1 MLYIKCL
8 IFTILFPNGFCLC
21 VCGGLI
27 SLKAVLWTLN
37 YNQCWPQK
45 IADKNLPTHA
55 MNIVSL
61 ENVSKNYGFKPLFE
75 NVTLGLDDR
84 DKIGIIGANGS
95 GKTTLLRIIAGL
107 ETPDSG
113 RVIRAKGKSLA
124 YLSQNP
130 LYDENR
136 SVLETIFA
144 SSSGVM
150 QTIRDYEDVCHEL
163 AAGIDDAATLTRM
176 SDLQH
181 ELEMNGGWEIETNA
195 RSVLTR
201 LDITDT
207 SARMGTLSG
216 GQRKRVA
223 LAHELIFKPDILIL
237 DEPTNHLDADT
248 IEWLES
254 YLARYTGVLLLVTHD
269 RYFLDRVTDRIFE
282 VDRGTVQNFSGN
294 YAYYLEKKAEQ
305 DELREVEGHK
315 RDQLIKKELAWLR
328 RGAKARTRKSKHR
341 IEAAHTLMAIP
352 KEQAKGEVDIAIG
365 SKRLGSKVI
374 EINNVSKSYGD
385 VKLIDNFTYL
395 LKRDDRIGIIGAN
408 GSGKTTLLDMI
419 TGRVTP
425 SGGEIEIGQTVHI
438 GYYDQ
443 ESRALN
449 DEQRV
454 IDYIRDVA
462 EYVTTI
468 DGTQITAGKMLE
480 RFLFT
485 PAAQYSFIGNLSGGE
500 RRRLYLL
507 RILMGSPN
515 VLLLDE
521 PTNDLDIPT
530 LIALEE
536 YLDDFAGALI
546 VVSHDRYFL
555 DRTIDNVFRFEP
567 GGHVREYPGDYT
579 AYLERREREEATR
592 KELETPKVATKATA
606 VSMAEKPKSKKLS
619 FKEMREFE
627 AVELRI
633 AQTEKRMPDIEK
645 ELSAAA
651 SDAGKVH
658 ELYIEQQNLNTQLES
673 DLSRWAELA
682 ERIEE

>member
-1 MLYIKCL
+1 
-8 IFTILFPNGFCLC
+8 
-21 VCGGLI
+21 
-27 SLKAVLWTLN
+27 
-37 YNQCWPQK
+37 
-45 IADKNLPTHA
+45 
-55 MNIVSL
+55 MNIISL
-61 ENVSKNYGFKPLFE
+61 ENVSKNYGFRPLFE
-75 NVTLGLDDR
+75 NVTLGFEDT

-95 GKTTLLRIIAGL
+95 GKTTLLRMIAGV
-107 ETPDSG
+107 EEPDTG
-113 RVIRAKGKSLA
+113 RVIRAKGKTLA

-130 LYDENR
+130 SYDENLT
-136 SVLETIFA
+136 VLETIFA

-150 QTIRDYEDVCHEL
+150 QTIRDYEAVCHDV
-163 AAGIDDAATLTRM
+163 AAGKDDAATLQRM
-176 SDLQH
+176 TDLQH
-181 ELEMNGGWEIETNA
+181 DLEMNGGWDVEANA
-195 RSVLTR
+195 RAVLQK

-207 SARMGTLSG
+207 SAKMGTLSG

-254 YLARYTGVLLLVTHD
+254 YLARYTGALLLVTHD

-282 VDRGTVQNFSGN
+282 VDRSTVQSFAGN

-305 DELREVEGHK
+305 EELRQVEGHK
-315 RDQLIKKELAWLR
+315 REQLIKKELAWLR

-341 IEAAHTLMAIP
+341 IEAAHALMAMP

-374 EINNVSKSYGD
+374 EINNVSKSYSSNRLVD
-385 VKLIDNFTYL
+385 DFTYL

-425 SGGEIEIGQTVHI
+425 DSGEIETGVTVHI

-443 ESRALN
+443 ESRELN

-462 EYVTTI
+462 EYVTTNE
-468 DGTQITAGKMLE
+468 GVQITAGKMLE

-485 PAAQYSFIGNLSGGE
+485 PAQQYAVIGNLSGGE

-555 DRTIDNVFRFEP
+555 DRTVDNIFKFEP
-567 GGHVREYPGDYT
+567 GGNVREFAGDYS
-579 AYLERREREEATR
+579 AYIEAMSREEATVR
-592 KELETPKVATKATA
+592 TGNGGDRIPDARL
-606 VSMAEKPKSKKLS
+606 MAENSREKPKSNKLS
-619 FKEMREFE
+619 FKELREYE
-627 AVELRI
+627 EIEKRI
-633 AQTEKRMPDIEK
+633 AETEARLPEIDK
-645 ELSAAA
+645 ELAAAA
-651 SDAGKVH
+651 SDAGRVN
-658 ELYIEQQNLNTQLES
+658 ELFNEQQSLNARLET
-673 DLSRWAELA
+673 DLERWAELA
-682 ERIEE
+682 ERHEQ

>member
-1 MLYIKCL
+1 
-8 IFTILFPNGFCLC
+8 
-21 VCGGLI
+21 
-27 SLKAVLWTLN
+27 
-37 YNQCWPQK
+37 
-45 IADKNLPTHA
+45 

-61 ENVSKNYGFKPLFE
+61 ENVSKNFGIKPLFE
-75 NVTLGLDDR
+75 NVTLGLEDR

-95 GKTTLLRIIAGL
+95 GKTTLLRVIAGL
-107 ETPDSG
+107 EEPDTG
-113 RVIRAKGKSLA
+113 RVVRAKGKSLA

-130 LYDENR
+130 PFDDNLT
-136 SVLETIFA
+136 VLETIFA
-144 SSSGVM
+144 SSGGVM
-150 QTIRDYEDVCHEL
+150 QTILDYENVCHEL
-163 AAGIDDAATLTRM
+163 AAGDHSDKVLERM
-176 SDLQH
+176 SELQH

-195 RSVLTR
+195 RAVLTR
-201 LDITDT
+201 LEIHDT
-207 SARMGTLSG
+207 SAKMGTLSG

-248 IEWLES
+248 IEWLED
-254 YLARYTGVLLLVTHD
+254 YLRRYTGVLLLVTHD

-305 DELREVEGHK
+305 DELRAVEGHK
-315 RDQLIKKELAWLR
+315 REQLIKKELAWLR

-374 EINNVSKSYGD
+374 EINDVSKAYGD
-385 VKLIDNFTYL
+385 HVLINHLTYL

-419 TGRVTP
+419 TGRVKP
-425 SGGEIEIGQTVHI
+425 DSGEIEMGSTVHV

-449 DEQRV
+449 DDQRV
-454 IDYIRDVA
+454 LDYIRDVA
-462 EYVTTI
+462 EYVTTT
-468 DGTQITAGKMLE
+468 DGVQITAGKMLE
-480 RFLFT
+480 RFLFS
-485 PAAQYSFIGNLSGGE
+485 PAAQYSIIGNLSGGE

-555 DRTIDNVFRFEP
+555 DRTIDNIFRFEP
-567 GGHVREYPGDYT
+567 GGEVCEYAGDYS
-579 AYLERREREEATR
+579 AYLEYRERENAALSTGNSSDRGTQPAKPQPKKTAEA
-592 KELETPKVATKATA
+592 P
-606 VSMAEKPKSKKLS
+606 AEKPVSKKLS
-619 FKEMREFE
+619 FKELREYE
-627 AVELRI
+627 SIESRI
-633 AQTEKRMPDIEK
+633 AAAEKRLPEIDREIA
-645 ELSAAA
+645 AAA
-651 SDAGKVH
+651 SDAGRVN
-658 ELYIEQQNLNTQLES
+658 ELFTEQLQLNAQLET
-673 DLSRWAELA
+673 DLARWAELA
-682 ERIEE
+682 ERMESAGQTSAAS

>member
-1 MLYIKCL
+1 
-8 IFTILFPNGFCLC
+8 
-21 VCGGLI
+21 
-27 SLKAVLWTLN
+27 
-37 YNQCWPQK
+37 
-45 IADKNLPTHA
+45 

-61 ENVSKNYGFKPLFE
+61 ANISKNYGFKPLFE
-75 NVTLGLDDR
+75 NVTLGLEDR

-95 GKTTLLRIIAGL
+95 GKSTLLKIIAGV
-107 ETPDSG
+107 EVSDTGG
-113 RVIRAKGKSLA
+113 RVTRAKGQTLA

-130 LYDENR
+130 PYDENLT
-136 SVLETIFA
+136 VLETIFA

-150 QTIRDYEDVCHEL
+150 QTIRDYEAVCHEV
-163 AAGIDDAATLTRM
+163 ADGKSDAATLQRM

-181 ELEMNGGWEIETNA
+181 DLEINGGWDIEANA
-195 RSVLTR
+195 RSVLTK

-207 SARMGTLSG
+207 SAKMGALSG

-248 IEWLES
+248 IEWLEK
-254 YLARYTGVLLLVTHD
+254 YLARYTGMLLLVTHD

-305 DELREVEGHK
+305 EELRAVEGHK

-365 SKRLGSKVI
+365 SKRLGSKVV
-374 EINNVSKSYGD
+374 EINNISKSYGFN
-385 VKLIDNFTYL
+385 KLIDDFTYL
-395 LKRDDRIGIIGAN
+395 IKRNDRIGVIGAN

-419 TGRVTP
+419 TGRISP
-425 SGGEIEIGQTVHI
+425 DSGEIDIGQTVHI

-462 EYVTTI
+462 EYVTTNEGI
-468 DGTQITAGKMLE
+468 QITAGKMLE
-480 RFLFT
+480 RFLFE
-485 PAAQYSFIGNLSGGE
+485 PAAQYAVIGNLSGGE

-555 DRTIDNVFRFEP
+555 DRTIENVFRFEP
-567 GGHVREYPGDYT
+567 GGHVREFAGDYT
-579 AYLERREREEATR
+579 AYLEAIGREEALVRTGSDSDR
-592 KELETPKVATKATA
+592 VLKTPETKPISPETPK
-606 VSMAEKPKSKKLS
+606 PKKLT
-619 FKEMREFE
+619 FKETRELESLEQSIAAAE
-627 AVELRI
+627 ARLPEI
-633 AQTEKRMPDIEK
+633 DK
-645 ELSAAA
+645 ELTAAA
-651 SDAGKVH
+651 SDAGRVH
-658 ELYIEQQNLNTQLES
+658 ELFTEQQRLTEQL
-673 DLSRWAELA
+673 DQDMTRWAELA
-682 ERIEE
+682 ERAE

>member
-1 MLYIKCL
+1 
-8 IFTILFPNGFCLC
+8 
-21 VCGGLI
+21 
-27 SLKAVLWTLN
+27 
-37 YNQCWPQK
+37 
-45 IADKNLPTHA
+45 

-75 NVTLGLDDR
+75 NVTLGLEDR
-84 DKIGIIGANGS
+84 DKVGIIGANGS
-95 GKTTLLRIIAGL
+95 GKTTFLRILAGVA
-107 ETPDSG
+107 EPDTG
-113 RVIRAKGKSLA
+113 RVVRAKGQTLA

-130 LYDENR
+130 PYDENLT
-136 SVLETIFA
+136 VLETIFA

-150 QTIRDYEDVCHEL
+150 QMIRDYEAICHEV
-163 AAGIDDAATLTRM
+163 AEGKNDSATLQRM

-181 ELEMNGGWEIETNA
+181 DLEINGGWEIEANA
-195 RSVLTR
+195 RAVLTK

-207 SARMGTLSG
+207 SAKMGTLSG

-248 IEWLES
+248 IEWLEA
-254 YLARYTGVLLLVTHD
+254 YLARYTGMLLLVTHD
-269 RYFLDRVTDRIFE
+269 RYFLDRVTSRIFE
-282 VDRGTVQNFSGN
+282 IDRGGVQGFNGN

-305 DELREVEGHK
+305 ETLREVEGHK
-315 RDQLIKKELAWLR
+315 REQLIKKELAWLR

-341 IEAAHTLMAIP
+341 IEAAHTLMATP
-352 KEQAKGEVDIAIG
+352 KEAAKESVDIAIG

-374 EINNVSKSYGD
+374 EINGVSKSYGTNT
-385 VKLIDNFTYL
+385 LIDDFSYL

-408 GSGKTTLLDMI
+408 GSGKTTLLDML
-419 TGRVTP
+419 TGGVKP
-425 SGGEIEIGQTVHI
+425 DSGDIEIGQTVHI

-443 ESRALN
+443 ESRELN

-454 IDYIRDVA
+454 IDYIRDIA
-462 EYVTTI
+462 EYVTTNE
-468 DGTQITAGKMLE
+468 GVQITAGKMLE

-485 PAAQYSFIGNLSGGE
+485 PAQQYAVIGNLSGGE

-555 DRTIDNVFRFEP
+555 DRTIENVFRFET
-567 GGHVREYPGDYT
+567 GGHVREFAGDYT
-579 AYLERREREEATR
+579 AYLEATEREQSEQKTFSSPPAR
-592 KELETPKVATKATA
+592 GGVDAASADGVVGGDGVPQNPK
-606 VSMAEKPKSKKLS
+606 PKKLS
-619 FKEMREFE
+619 FKENRELEDLEKSIAAAE
-627 AVELRI
+627 ARLP
-633 AQTEKRMPDIEK
+633 AIEK
-645 ELSAAA
+645 ELVQAA
-651 SDAGKVH
+651 SDAGRVH
-658 ELYIEQQNLNTQLES
+658 ELFTEQQSFETQL
-673 DLSRWAELA
+673 DADMTRWAELA
-682 ERIEE
+682 ERAENK

>member
-1 MLYIKCL
+1 
-8 IFTILFPNGFCLC
+8 
-21 VCGGLI
+21 
-27 SLKAVLWTLN
+27 
-37 YNQCWPQK
+37 
-45 IADKNLPTHA
+45 

-61 ENVSKNYGFKPLFE
+61 EGVSKNFGFRPLFE
-75 NVTLGLDDR
+75 GVTVGLEDR
-84 DKIGIIGANGS
+84 DKVGVIGANGS
-95 GKTTLLRIIAGL
+95 GKTTFLRILAGL
-107 ETPDSG
+107 EEPDTG
-113 RVIRAKGKSLA
+113 RVVRAKGKTLA

-130 LYDENR
+130 AYDESR

-150 QTIRDYEDVCHEL
+150 QTIRDYEAACHDL
-163 AAGIDDAATLTRM
+163 AAGMHDANLLARM

-181 ELEMNGGWEIETNA
+181 ELELNGGWEIEANA
-195 RSVLTR
+195 RAVLTK

-207 SARMGTLSG
+207 SAKMGALSG

-254 YLARYTGVLLLVTHD
+254 YLARYTGMLLLVTHD

-305 DELREVEGHK
+305 DDLRLVEGHK
-315 RDQLIKKELAWLR
+315 REQLIKKELAWLR

-341 IEAAHTLMAIP
+341 IEAAHTLMAVP
-352 KEQAKGEVDIAIG
+352 KEAAKDDVDIAIG

-374 EINNVSKSYGD
+374 EINNISKSYGTNT
-385 VKLIDNFTYL
+385 LIDDFTYL

-408 GSGKTTLLDMI
+408 GSGKTTLLEMI
-419 TGRVTP
+419 TGRVAP
-425 SGGEIEIGQTVHI
+425 DSGEISIGQTVHI

-443 ESRALN
+443 ESRALD

-462 EYVTTI
+462 EYITTI

-480 RFLFT
+480 KFLFT
-485 PAAQYSFIGNLSGGE
+485 PAAQYAVIGNLSGGE

-555 DRTIDNVFRFEP
+555 DRTIENVFRFEP
-567 GGHVREYPGDYT
+567 GGNVREFAGDYS
-579 AYLERREREEATR
+579 AYLEANEREEVER
-592 KELETPKVATKATA
+592 KVADIPKAKP
-606 VSMAEKPKSKKLS
+606 VSQTRAAADKPHSKKLS
-619 FKEMREFE
+619 FKETRELDELEKSIAAAE
-627 AVELRI
+627 ARI
-633 AQTEKRMPDIEK
+633 PAIEK
-645 ELSAAA
+645 ELALAA
-651 SDAGKVH
+651 SNAGKVN
-658 ELYIEQQNLNTQLES
+658 ELFTEQQTVESQLEA
-673 DLSRWAELA
+673 DMTRWAELA
-682 ERIEE
+682 ERAEN

>member
-1 MLYIKCL
+1 
-8 IFTILFPNGFCLC
+8 
-21 VCGGLI
+21 
-27 SLKAVLWTLN
+27 
-37 YNQCWPQK
+37 
-45 IADKNLPTHA
+45 

-61 ENVSKNYGFKPLFE
+61 ENISKNYGFKPLFE
-75 NVTLGLDDR
+75 NVTLGLEDS

-95 GKTTLLRIIAGL
+95 GKTTLLRMIAGV
-107 ETPDSG
+107 EEPDTG
-113 RVIRAKGKSLA
+113 RVIRAKGKTLA

-130 LYDENR
+130 PYDEDLT
-136 SVLETIFA
+136 VLETIFA

-150 QTIRDYEDVCHEL
+150 QTIRDYEAVCHEV
-163 AAGIDDAATLTRM
+163 ADGKDDAATLQRM
-176 SDLQH
+176 TDLQH
-181 ELEMNGGWEIETNA
+181 ELEMNGGWDVEANA
-195 RSVLTR
+195 RAVLQK

-207 SARMGTLSG
+207 SAKMGTLSG

-248 IEWLES
+248 IEWLEA
-254 YLARYTGVLLLVTHD
+254 YLARYTGALLLVTHD
-269 RYFLDRVTDRIFE
+269 RYFLDRVTDRILE
-282 VDRGTVQNFSGN
+282 VDRGTVQSFAGN

-305 DELREVEGHK
+305 EELRQVEGHK
-315 RDQLIKKELAWLR
+315 REQLIKKELAWLR

-341 IEAAHTLMAIP
+341 IEAAHSLMAMP

-374 EINNVSKSYGD
+374 EINGVSKSYGAN
-385 VKLIDNFTYL
+385 KLIDDFTYL

-425 SGGEIEIGQTVHI
+425 DGGEIETGTTVHI

-443 ESRALN
+443 ESRELN

-462 EYVTTI
+462 EYVTTNE
-468 DGTQITAGKMLE
+468 GVQITAGKMLE

-485 PAAQYSFIGNLSGGE
+485 PAQQYAVIGNLSGGE

-555 DRTIDNVFRFEP
+555 DRTIDNVFKFEP
-567 GGHVREYPGDYT
+567 GGNVREFAGDYT
-579 AYLERREREEATR
+579 AYLEAQAREEALVRTASDSDR
-592 KELETPKVATKATA
+592 VQTPRTPTA
-606 VSMAEKPKSKKLS
+606 VSEKPKSKKLS
-619 FKEMREFE
+619 FKELREYE
-627 AVELRI
+627 EIEKRI
-633 AQTEKRMPDIEK
+633 AETEARLPEIDK
-645 ELSAAA
+645 ELAAAA
-651 SDAGKVH
+651 SDAARVN
-658 ELYIEQQNLNTQLES
+658 ELFNEQQTLNVQLET
-673 DLSRWAELA
+673 DLERWAELA
-682 ERIEE
+682 ERHEG

>member
-1 MLYIKCL
+1 
-8 IFTILFPNGFCLC
+8 
-21 VCGGLI
+21 
-27 SLKAVLWTLN
+27 
-37 YNQCWPQK
+37 
-45 IADKNLPTHA
+45 
-55 MNIVSL
+55 MNIVSV
-61 ENVSKNYGFKPLFE
+61 ENVSKNYGFRPLFE
-75 NVTLGLDDR
+75 NVTLGLEDR
-84 DKIGIIGANGS
+84 DKVGIIGANGS
-95 GKTTLLRIIAGL
+95 GKTTFLRILAGQ
-107 ETPDSG
+107 EDPDTG
-113 RVIRAKGKSLA
+113 RVVRAKGKTLA
-124 YLSQNP
+124 FLSQNP
-130 LYDENR
+130 TFDEKLT
-136 SVLETIFA
+136 VLETIFA
-144 SSSGVM
+144 SSSGVI
-150 QTIRDYEDVCHEL
+150 QTIRDYEAACHDL
-163 AAGIDDAATLTRM
+163 AAGMHDANLLTRM
-176 SDLQH
+176 SELQH
-181 ELEMNGGWEIETNA
+181 DLEINGGWEIEANA
-195 RSVLTR
+195 RAVLTK

-207 SARMGTLSG
+207 SAKMGTLSG

-254 YLARYTGVLLLVTHD
+254 YLAHYTGMLLLVTHD

-282 VDRGTVQNFSGN
+282 VDRGTVQNFNGN
-294 YAYYLEKKAEQ
+294 YAYYVEKKAEQ

-341 IEAAHTLMAIP
+341 IEAAHSLMAMP
-352 KEQAKGEVDIAIG
+352 KEAAKESVDIAIG
-365 SKRLGSKVI
+365 SKRLGSKVV
-374 EINNVSKSYGD
+374 EINGVSKSYGSN
-385 VKLIDNFTYL
+385 KLIDDFTYL

-419 TGRVTP
+419 TGRVAP
-425 SGGEIEIGQTVHI
+425 DSGEVDIGQTVHI

-462 EYVTTI
+462 EYITTA
-468 DGTQITAGKMLE
+468 DGFQITAGKMLE
-480 RFLFT
+480 KFLFT
-485 PAAQYSFIGNLSGGE
+485 PAAQYAVIGNLSGGE

-555 DRTIDNVFRFEP
+555 DRTIENVFRFEP
-567 GGHVREYPGDYT
+567 GGNVREFAGDYT
-579 AYLERREREEATR
+579 AYLEAAEREEALVRTESSSDRIPKPTKNQRAETDKPKPKKLTFKETR
-592 KELETPKVATKATA
+592 ELEDLEKSIAA
-606 VSMAEKPKSKKLS
+606 AEARLP
-619 FKEMREFE
+619 
-627 AVELRI
+627 A
-633 AQTEKRMPDIEK
+633 IEK
-645 ELSAAA
+645 ELALAAT
-651 SDAGKVH
+651 DAAKVH
-658 ELYIEQQNLNTQLES
+658 ELFTEQQTVEAQLGA
-673 DLSRWAELA
+673 DMTRWAELA
-682 ERIEE
+682 ERAENK

>member
-1 MLYIKCL
+1 
-8 IFTILFPNGFCLC
+8 
-21 VCGGLI
+21 
-27 SLKAVLWTLN
+27 
-37 YNQCWPQK
+37 
-45 IADKNLPTHA
+45 

-61 ENVSKNYGFKPLFE
+61 ENVSKNYGFRPLFE
-75 NVTLGLDDR
+75 NVTLGLEDR
-84 DKIGIIGANGS
+84 DKVGVIGANGS
-95 GKTTLLRIIAGL
+95 GKTTLLRILAGL
-107 ETPDSG
+107 EEPHTG
-113 RVIRAKGKSLA
+113 RVVRAKGKTLA
-124 YLSQNP
+124 FLSQNP
-130 LYDENR
+130 AYDENLT
-136 SVLETIFA
+136 VLETIFA

-150 QTIRDYEDVCHEL
+150 QTIRDYEAACHDL
-163 AAGIDDAATLTRM
+163 AAGMHNTNLLKRM

-181 ELEMNGGWEIETNA
+181 DLEINGGWEIEANA
-195 RSVLTR
+195 RSVLTK

-207 SARMGTLSG
+207 SAKMGTLSG

-223 LAHELIFKPDILIL
+223 LAHELIFKPDVLIL

-254 YLARYTGVLLLVTHD
+254 YLARYTGMLLLVTHD

-282 VDRGTVQNFSGN
+282 VDRGTVQNFNGN
-294 YAYYLEKKAEQ
+294 YAYYVEKKAEQ
-305 DELREVEGHK
+305 DELRVVEGHK

-328 RGAKARTRKSKHR
+328 CGAKARTRKSKHR
-341 IEAAHTLMAIP
+341 VEAAHSLMAIP
-352 KEQAKGEVDIAIG
+352 KEAAKGEVDIALG

-374 EINNVSKSYGD
+374 EINNLSKSYGET
-385 VKLIDNFTYL
+385 KLIDDFTYL

-419 TGRVTP
+419 TGRVAKT
-425 SGGEIEIGQTVHI
+425 SGEIEIGQTVHI

-443 ESRALN
+443 ESHALN

-462 EYVTTI
+462 EYVTTNE
-468 DGTQITAGKMLE
+468 GVQITAGKMLE
-480 RFLFT
+480 RFLFE
-485 PAAQYSFIGNLSGGE
+485 PAEQYAVIGNLSGGE

-555 DRTIDNVFRFEP
+555 DRTIENIFRFEP
-567 GGHVREYPGDYT
+567 GGNVREFAGDYSV
-579 AYLERREREEATR
+579 YLEVNEREEATR
-592 KELETPKVATKATA
+592 KNAELPKTKAA
-606 VSMAEKPKSKKLS
+606 LEPPAADRRQSKKLS
-619 FKEMREFE
+619 FKETRELDELEKNIAAAE
-627 AVELRI
+627 ARLP
-633 AQTEKRMPDIEK
+633 AIEK
-645 ELSAAA
+645 ELALAAT
-651 SDAGKVH
+651 DAGKVH
-658 ELYIEQQNLNTQLES
+658 EFFTEQQNVEAQLEA
-673 DLSRWAELA
+673 DMTRWAELA
-682 ERIEE
+682 ERAENK

>member
-1 MLYIKCL
+1 
-8 IFTILFPNGFCLC
+8 
-21 VCGGLI
+21 
-27 SLKAVLWTLN
+27 
-37 YNQCWPQK
+37 
-45 IADKNLPTHA
+45 

-75 NVTLGLDDR
+75 NVTLGLEDR

-95 GKTTLLRIIAGL
+95 GKSTLLKIIAGV
-107 ETPDSG
+107 EVPDAAG
-113 RVIRAKGKSLA
+113 RLVRAKGKTLA

-130 LYDENR
+130 AYDENLT
-136 SVLETIFA
+136 VLETIFA
-144 SSSGVM
+144 SSRGVM
-150 QTIRDYEDVCHEL
+150 QTIREYEAVCHEV
-163 AAGIDDAATLTRM
+163 AAGNHDAAILERM

-181 ELEMNGGWEIETNA
+181 ELEMSGGWEIETNA
-195 RSVLTR
+195 RAVLSK
-201 LDITDT
+201 LEITDT
-207 SARMGTLSG
+207 AAKMGTLSG

-248 IEWLES
+248 IEWLEK
-254 YLARYTGVLLLVTHD
+254 YLARYTGMLLLVTHD

-305 DELREVEGHK
+305 ETLREVEGHK
-315 RDQLIKKELAWLR
+315 REQLIKKELAWLR

-341 IEAAHTLMAIP
+341 IEAAHTLMAVP

-365 SKRLGSKVI
+365 SKRLGSKVV
-374 EINNVSKSYGD
+374 EINDISKSYGENR
-385 VKLIDNFTYL
+385 LIDGFTYL

-408 GSGKTTLLDMI
+408 GSGKTTLLDML
-419 TGRVTP
+419 TGRIQP
-425 SGGEIEIGQTVHI
+425 DSGEIDIGQTVHI

-462 EYVTTI
+462 EYVTTNE
-468 DGTQITAGKMLE
+468 GVQITAGKMLE
-480 RFLFT
+480 RFLFA
-485 PAAQYSFIGNLSGGE
+485 PAAQYAVIGNLSGGE

-515 VLLLDE
+515 VLILDE

-555 DRTIDNVFRFEP
+555 DRTIENVFRFEP
-567 GGHVREYPGDYT
+567 GGMVREFAGDYS
-579 AYLERREREEATR
+579 AYLEAIERERSTVSTESGSDR
-592 KELETPKVATKATA
+592 GTKTA
-606 VSMAEKPKSKKLS
+606 RIQDPTDEKRNPKKLS
-619 FKEMREFE
+619 FKEARELE
-627 AVELRI
+627 ELESSI
-633 AQTEKRMPDIEK
+633 AAAETRLPEIEK
-645 ELSAAA
+645 ELTLAA

-658 ELYIEQQNLNTQLES
+658 ELFTEQQRLTAQLEIHMA
-673 DLSRWAELA
+673 RWTELA
-682 ERIEE
+682 ERAEEFK

>member
-1 MLYIKCL
+1 
-8 IFTILFPNGFCLC
+8 
-21 VCGGLI
+21 
-27 SLKAVLWTLN
+27 
-37 YNQCWPQK
+37 
-45 IADKNLPTHA
+45 
-55 MNIVSL
+55 MNIVSF

-75 NVTLGLDDR
+75 NVTLGLEDR
-84 DKIGIIGANGS
+84 DKIGIIVANGS
-95 GKTTLLRIIAGL
+95 GKSTLLKIIAGV
-107 ETPDSG
+107 EVPDTG
-113 RVIRAKGKSLA
+113 RVVRAKGQTLA

-130 LYDENR
+130 AYDENLT
-136 SVLETIFA
+136 VLETIFA

-150 QTIRDYEDVCHEL
+150 QTIRDYEAVCHDV
-163 AAGIDDAATLTRM
+163 AAGNHDAATLERM

-181 ELEMNGGWEIETNA
+181 ELEMSGGWEIETNA
-195 RSVLTR
+195 RAVLTK
-201 LDITDT
+201 LEITDT
-207 SARMGTLSG
+207 AAKMGTLSG

-248 IEWLES
+248 IEWLEK
-254 YLARYTGVLLLVTHD
+254 YLARYTGMLLLVTHD

-305 DELREVEGHK
+305 ETLREVEGHK
-315 RDQLIKKELAWLR
+315 REQLIKKELAWLR

-341 IEAAHTLMAIP
+341 IEAAHTLMAVP

-365 SKRLGSKVI
+365 SKRLGSKVV
-374 EINNVSKSYGD
+374 EINDISKSYGENR
-385 VKLIDNFTYL
+385 LIDHFTYL

-408 GSGKTTLLDMI
+408 GSGKTTLLDML
-419 TGRVTP
+419 TGRIQP
-425 SGGEIEIGQTVHI
+425 DSGEIDIGQTVHI

-449 DEQRV
+449 DDQRV

-462 EYVTTI
+462 EYVTTNEGI
-468 DGTQITAGKMLE
+468 QITAGKMLE
-480 RFLFT
+480 RFLFA
-485 PAAQYSFIGNLSGGE
+485 PAAQYAVIGNLSGGE

-536 YLDDFAGALI
+536 YLDEFAGALI

-555 DRTIDNVFRFEP
+555 DRTIENVFRFEP
-567 GGHVREYPGDYT
+567 GGHVREFAGDYS
-579 AYLERREREEATR
+579 AYLEAIEREQALVSTGSRGDQGSLPVRTGSGSDGVPQTAEA
-592 KELETPKVATKATA
+592 
-606 VSMAEKPKSKKLS
+606 SKPKKLS
-619 FKEMREFE
+619 FKEARELE
-627 AVELRI
+627 AL
-633 AQTEKRMPDIEK
+633 
-645 ELSAAA
+645 ELSIAAAETRLPEIERELTLAA

-658 ELYIEQQNLNTQLES
+658 LLFTEQQELTAKLEIEMA
-673 DLSRWAELA
+673 RWAELA
-682 ERIEE
+682 ERAEAFK

>member
-1 MLYIKCL
+1 
-8 IFTILFPNGFCLC
+8 
-21 VCGGLI
+21 
-27 SLKAVLWTLN
+27 
-37 YNQCWPQK
+37 
-45 IADKNLPTHA
+45 
-55 MNIVSL
+55 MNILSL
-61 ENVSKNYGFKPLFE
+61 ENVSKNYGFRPLFE
-75 NVTLGLDDR
+75 NVTLGLEER
-84 DKIGIIGANGS
+84 DKIGIIGENGS
-95 GKTTLLRIIAGL
+95 GKTTLLRIIAGI
-107 ETPDSG
+107 EQPDTG
-113 RVIRAKGKSLA
+113 RVTRAKGKSLA

-130 LYDENR
+130 PYDENLT
-136 SVLETIFA
+136 VLETIFA

-150 QTIRDYEDVCHEL
+150 QTIRDYEDVCHEV
-163 AAGIDDAATLTRM
+163 AAGSHDEATLERM

-181 ELEMNGGWEIETNA
+181 ELEEGGGWEIETNA
-195 RSVLTR
+195 RAVLTR
-201 LDITDT
+201 LDIPDT
-207 SARMGTLSG
+207 SAKMGELSG

-282 VDRGTVQNFSGN
+282 IDRGEVQNFSGN

-305 DELREVEGHK
+305 ETLREVEGHK

-341 IEAAHTLMAIP
+341 IEAAHALMAAP
-352 KEQAKGEVDIAIG
+352 KEAAKADVDIAIG
-365 SKRLGSKVI
+365 SKRLGSKII
-374 EINNVSKSYGD
+374 ELNGVSKSYGEIT
-385 VKLIDNFTYL
+385 LIDDFTYL
-395 LKRDDRIGIIGAN
+395 LKRNDRIGIIGAN

-419 TGRVTP
+419 TGRVAP
-425 SGGEIEIGQTVHI
+425 DDGEIEIGQTVHI

-462 EYVTTI
+462 EYVTTNE
-468 DGTQITAGKMLE
+468 GMQITAGKMLE

-485 PAAQYSFIGNLSGGE
+485 PAAQYAMIGNLSGGE

-536 YLDDFAGALI
+536 YLDDFAGALV

-555 DRTIDNVFRFEP
+555 DRTIETVFHFEP
-567 GGHVREYPGDYT
+567 GGRVREYAGDYT
-579 AYLERREREEATR
+579 AYLEALVRTASGRDGVGPPPGREQAGSNGLVRTASGSDRVAPATSAA
-592 KELETPKVATKATA
+592 KTIQKSVGTDCAVQPK
-606 VSMAEKPKSKKLS
+606 PQLKKLT
-619 FKEMREFE
+619 FKEAREIE
-627 AVELRI
+627 SLELRI
-633 AQTEKRMPDIEK
+633 AQTEKRLPQIEK
-645 ELSAAA
+645 ELTAAA
-651 SDAGKVH
+651 SDAGRVH
-658 ELYIEQQNLNTQLES
+658 ELFLEQQTLNTQLES
-673 DLSRWAELA
+673 DLSRWSELA
-682 ERIEE
+682 ERLEG